1 MSAPADFI
9 HEAEMGFSHGEFL
22 RGLPA
27 AVAPYCIEKESEA
40 VYQLRHDARCI
51 VVTLQPEA
59 RRALGA
65 IAIPVTAV
73 KLEFFGFNRASFEG
87 FLRRYRRHMHKGG
100 G

>member
-1 MSAPADFI
+1 
-9 HEAEMGFSHGEFL
+9 
-22 RGLPA
+22 
-27 AVAPYCIEKESEA
+27 
-40 VYQLRHDARCI
+40 

-65 IAIPVTAV
+65 IAIPVTEV
-73 KLEFFGFNRASFEG
+73 KLEFFGFNRANFEG